1 MNNFPHRHASHGN
14 LVRTAFGSDGA
25 TPHNARKAHEAK
37 KRALLKGGLYSPM
50 RAQCV
55 YQAYK
60 VSLTF
65 LGQISLRPLILAI
78 YIYIQ
83 ALNLEK
89 LDTIGGISTHTCM
102 LPRTFPPLLSTE
114 SHLGPLNPHI
124 NIFIYLINSLSKIRI
139 W

>member
-1 MNNFPHRHASHGN
+1 MNNFPHRRASHGN

-25 TPHNARKAHEAK
+25 TPHNARKAHAAK
-37 KRALLKGGLYSPM
+37 KRVLLKGGLYSPM
-50 RAQCV
+50 RAQCF

-78 YIYIQ
+78 YIQ

-89 LDTIGGISTHTCM
+89 FGTIGEISAHICM
-102 LPRTFPPLLSTE
+102 LPRTFPPLDALILIS
-114 SHLGPLNPHI
+114 
-124 NIFIYLINSLSKIRI
+124 IFLYTL
-139 W
+139 